1 MRKIIALFRRNRKRP
16 HSEERTYPIRTRI
29 PPWSNLGRVAIAVH
43 IADASDT
50 RKGRKGW
57 DGLNGI

>member
-1 MRKIIALFRRNRKRP
+1 MTNLAALFKWNRKRP
-16 HSEERTYPIRTRI
+16 PGTERTYPIRARI
-29 PPWSNLGRVAIAVH
+29 PPWSDLGRAAIAVH